1 MTSFLQVFDILM
13 IEIRLI
19 LIDVAQIRLDLF
31 KHVYEN
37 DFFVIFPIK
46 ISHYSKRLFTGNMN
60 FFFKKKKEPIDPPRI
75 LY

>member
-1 MTSFLQVFDILM
+1 MTSFLQVFNIPM

-37 DFFVIFPIK
+37 DFFCDF
-46 ISHYSKRLFTGNMN
+46 SH
-60 FFFKKKKEPIDPPRI
+60 
-75 LY
+75 

>member
-1 MTSFLQVFDILM
+1 M

-31 KHVYEN
+31 KNVYEN

-46 ISHYSKRLFTGNMN
+46 ISHYSKRLFTGNMI
-60 FFFKKKKEPIDPPRI
+60 FFF
-75 LY
+75 

>member
-1 MTSFLQVFDILM
+1 M

-46 ISHYSKRLFTGNMN
+46 ISHYSKRLFTGNMI
-60 FFFKKKKEPIDPPRI
+60 FFFKKKKKEPIDPPRI